1 WRFEGARFSRINP
14 DPGPEQRKPN
24 RMVSLKPERL
34 KRYKDVALLLV
45 KYGRS
50 DLVKQAG
57 LEDHLELDEQ
67 ALAETSPKAEELA
80 ADLEKLGP
88 TFIKLG
94 QLLSTRAD
102 LLPAPYLEALTRLQD
117 HIEPFPYEEVDRIV
131 SGEIG
136 VRISKAFADF
146 DPEPLAAASLAQVH
160 RAHMRDGRA
169 VVVKVQRPNIR
180 DQIVEDLEALGQ
192 IAQFLDAHTELGKR
206 YDFANMLDGLRGS
219 LLRELDFKLEA
230 NNLITFAENLREF
243 DRIVLPEP
251 IEDFCTSRVL
261 TMEYISGK
269 KITDLSPLRLME
281 IDGPGLA
288 RELFRAYL
296 KQILLDGFLHADPH
310 PGNVLLTDDDQIALL
325 DLGMVARLL
334 PGFRDNVLRLLLA
347 ISEGRGEEA
356 AEVTI
361 RMGEPKALFDRAD
374 FTKRIANL
382 VVENGDASL
391 SRLNAGHVA
400 LEITK
405 ISADCWFRLPGEFTM
420 VAKALLN
427 LDRSVFTLDPSFE
440 PTAIIRQRAMEILQR
455 NLMQSMAPG
464 TLIGGV
470 VELKEFAEKL
480 PGRVNKIL
488 DTLGNNEF
496 KVDVNAIDEK
506 IVLEGLQ
513 KVANRVALGLVLAA
527 LIVGAAM
534 LMRVETSFKIL
545 GYPGFAMIFFLLAAI
560 AGLALV
566 GTIVMTD
573 VKARKKPDQ

>member
-1 WRFEGARFSRINP
+1 
-14 DPGPEQRKPN
+14 
-24 RMVSLKPERL
+24 MVSLKPERL
-34 KRYKDVALLLV
+34 KRYKDVALLLM

-57 LEDHLELDEQ
+57 LEDHLELDET
-67 ALAETSPKAEELA
+67 ALAETAPKAEELA

-102 LLPAPYLEALTRLQD
+102 LLPTPYLEALARLQD
-117 HIEPFPYEEVDRIV
+117 QIEPFPFEEVDRIV
-131 SGEIG
+131 SGELG

-146 DPEPLAAASLAQVH
+146 DPQPLAAASLAQVH
-160 RAHMRDGRA
+160 FAHMRDGRA

-180 DQIVEDLEALGQ
+180 EQIVEDLEALGQ

-206 YDFANMLDGLRGS
+206 YDFENMLKDLRAS

-230 NNLITFAENLREF
+230 NNLITFSENLREF
-243 DRIVLPEP
+243 ERIIIPEP

-261 TMEYISGK
+261 TMEYIPGK
-269 KITDLSPLRLME
+269 KITELSPLHLME

-310 PGNVLLTDDDQIALL
+310 PGNVFLTDDDQIALL

-334 PGFRDNVLRLLLA
+334 PGLRDNVLRLLLA
-347 ISEGRGEEA
+347 IAEGRGEEA

-361 RMGEPKALFDRAD
+361 RIGEPKPRFDKAE
-374 FTKRIANL
+374 FTKRIAELVAENADANL
-382 VVENGDASL
+382 T
-391 SRLNAGHVA
+391 RLNSGKVV

-405 ISADCWFRLPGEFTM
+405 ISADCWFRLPSAFTM

-427 LDRSVFTLDPSFE
+427 LDRVVFTLDPNFE
-440 PTAIIRQRAMEILQR
+440 PTAIIRQRAIEILQR
-455 NLMQSMAPG
+455 NLMQSVSPIN
-464 TLIGGV
+464 LIGEV
-470 VELKEFAEKL
+470 VELKEFLEKL

-488 DTLGNNEF
+488 DTIGNNEF
-496 KVDVNAIDEK
+496 KLDVDAIDEK

-513 KVANRVALGLVLAA
+513 KVANRISLGLILAA

-534 LMRVETSFKIL
+534 LMRVETSFRIL

-560 AGLALV
+560 AGIGLV
-566 GTIVMTD
+566 ITIVMTD
-573 VKARKKPDQ
+573 VKARRKPED

>member
-1 WRFEGARFSRINP
+1 
-14 DPGPEQRKPN
+14 
-24 RMVSLKPERL
+24 MVSLKPERL
-34 KRYKDVALLLV
+34 KRYKDVTLLLV

-57 LEDHLELDEQ
+57 LEDHLELSEHD
-67 ALAETSPKAEELA
+67 LSETAPKAEELA

-102 LLPAPYLEALTRLQD
+102 LLPSPYLEALTRLQD
-117 HIEPFPYEEVDRIV
+117 RVEPFAYEEVDRIV

-146 DPEPLAAASLAQVH
+146 DPQPLAAASLAQVH
-160 RAHMRDGRA
+160 RASMRDGRE

-180 DQIVEDLEALGQ
+180 EQIVEDLEALGQ

-206 YDFANMLDGLRGS
+206 YDFENMLNGLRSS

-230 NNLITFAENLREF
+230 SNLITFSENLREF
-243 DRIVLPEP
+243 EQIIIPEP
-251 IEDFCTSRVL
+251 VEDFCTSRVL
-261 TMEYISGK
+261 TMEYLQGK

-296 KQILLDGFLHADPH
+296 KQILLDGFVHADPH
-310 PGNVLLTDDDQIALL
+310 PGNVFLTEDDQIALL
-325 DLGMVARLL
+325 DLGMVVRLL
-334 PGFRDNVLRLLLA
+334 PNFRDNVLRLLLA

-361 RMGEPKALFDRAD
+361 RMGEPKSRFDKGD
-374 FTKRIANL
+374 FTKRIGEL
-382 VVENGDASL
+382 VAEHGEASL
-391 SRLNAGHVA
+391 SRLNSGQVV

-405 ISADCWFRLPGEFTM
+405 ISADCWFRLPSEFTM
-420 VAKALLN
+420 VAKTLLN
-427 LDRSVFTLDPSFE
+427 LDRVVFTLDPGFE

-455 NLMQSMAPG
+455 NLMQSIAPNN
-464 TLIGGV
+464 LIGGV
-470 VELKEFAEKL
+470 VEIKEFVEKL

-488 DTLGNNEF
+488 DTIGNNEF
-496 KVDVNAIDEK
+496 KVDVDAIDEK

-513 KVANRVALGLVLAA
+513 KVANRISLGLILAA
-527 LIVGAAM
+527 LIVGASM
-534 LMRVETSFKIL
+534 LMRVETPFKIF

-560 AGLALV
+560 AGVALV
-566 GTIVMTD
+566 VTIVMTD
-573 VKARKKPDQ
+573 VKARKKSDM

>member
-1 WRFEGARFSRINP
+1 
-14 DPGPEQRKPN
+14 
-24 RMVSLKPERL
+24 MVSLKPERL

-57 LEDHLELDEQ
+57 LADHLELDEQ
-67 ALAETSPKAEELA
+67 ALAESSPKAEELA

-102 LLPAPYLEALTRLQD
+102 LLPAAYLEALTRLQD
-117 HIEPFPYEEVDRIV
+117 QIEPFAYEEVDRIV

-146 DPEPLAAASLAQVH
+146 DRVPLAAASLAQVH
-160 RAHMRDGRA
+160 RAHMRDGRE

-206 YDFANMLDGLRGS
+206 YDFENMLDGLRAS

-243 DRIVLPEP
+243 DRIVIPEP
-251 IEDFCTSRVL
+251 VEDFCTSRVL
-261 TMEYISGK
+261 TMEYIPGK
-269 KITDLSPLRLME
+269 KITDLSPLRLLE

-325 DLGMVARLL
+325 DLGMVSRLL
-334 PGFRDNVLRLLLA
+334 PGLRDNVLRLLLA

-361 RMGEPKALFDRAD
+361 RMGEPKPRFDRID
-374 FTKRIANL
+374 FTKRIAA
-382 VVENGDASL
+382 VVAENADASL
-391 SRLNAGHVA
+391 SRLNSGQVA

-405 ISADCWFRLPGEFTM
+405 ISADCWFRLPGEFTL

-427 LDRSVFTLDPSFE
+427 LDRSVLTLDPTFE
-440 PTAIIRQRAMEILQR
+440 PAGIIRQRAMEILQR
-455 NLMQSMAPG
+455 NLLQSVTPAN
-464 TLIGGV
+464 LIGGV

-488 DTLGNNEF
+488 DTIGNNEF
-496 KVDVNAIDEK
+496 KIDVNAIDEK

-534 LMRVETSFKIL
+534 LMRVETPFKIF
-545 GYPGFAMIFFLLAAI
+545 GYPGFAMIFFLLAAV
-560 AGLALV
+560 AGLILV